1 LPGRNEE
8 NGSIQFIRNII
19 TPNFRISGVENE
31 DRYGM
36 AKSGEETVE
45 AKPVQ

>member
-1 LPGRNEE
+1 MR
-8 NGSIQFIRNII
+8 SII

-31 DRYGM
+31 NRYGL
-36 AKSGEETVE
+36 AISGEEIVE